1 MNKGKSPVQ
10 ILGAN
15 PLKAWSVL
23 CQPLPTMQSQGPTLG
38 REDRVRAT
46 KGFPDV
52 RGGGAGQV
60 PSLPQPAIPRPEG
73 RASLCWLGGPARSG
87 RWSLLALRFHIPESS
102 AAGQEPQV
110 AQAKGSSPEDCS
122 AHTPRGSSPVHSTT
136 SPATGPSHSTRQ
148 PGGQQ
153 GPSHPSFVFGPR
165 LQKEPMT
172 PLV

>member
-23 CQPLPTMQSQGPTLG
+23 CQPPPTMQSQGPTLG

-73 RASLCWLGGPARSG
+73 RASLCWLGGPARS
-87 RWSLLALRFHIPESS
+87 
-102 AAGQEPQV
+102 
-110 AQAKGSSPEDCS
+110 
-122 AHTPRGSSPVHSTT
+122 
-136 SPATGPSHSTRQ
+136 
-148 PGGQQ
+148 
-153 GPSHPSFVFGPR
+153 
-165 LQKEPMT
+165 
-172 PLV
+172 